1 MGRPRPVGD
10 QLVGHAIRAIIE
22 IVGPDGR
29 LSTEGVGIELS
40 GSHPLRTTNREITA
54 LLEV

>member
-10 QLVGHAIRAIIE
+10 QFVGHAIRAIIE